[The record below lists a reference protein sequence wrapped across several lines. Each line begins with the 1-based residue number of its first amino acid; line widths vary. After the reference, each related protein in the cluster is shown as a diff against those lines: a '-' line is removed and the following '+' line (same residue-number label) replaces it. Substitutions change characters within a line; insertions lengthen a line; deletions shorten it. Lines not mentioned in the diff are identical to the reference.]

1 MARIRTDFVRGTLT
15 NALSSGDTTMT
26 ASLLASI
33 PEIVAPDIAV
43 IILDPL
49 ASAPEIVHIT
59 AHTAA
64 ATTATILR
72 GRESSTARA
81 HIAGTAW
88 AHGATGDD
96 FPANAFPATA
106 ANGDLLY
113 GVAASD
119 EYVALAKPAS
129 PAGDLL
135 VFASGNAP
143 SWLAPGSAGRF
154 LRVNLAGTGLEYAEV
169 PTIISAD
176 AFEWGTK
183 VANRYT
189 ANFASHLLQNNA
201 VFGDLLD
208 VGWTANGT
216 SVGQVPTTVSTG
228 DLDSASD
235 VGEQFITID
244 TDLHYWCSPKIVG
257 GKTLLDD
264 IQFHTGTRPTKVTV
278 RIVMQCNVTT
288 DMADTSGVGVSH
300 DADLSLGFST
310 SGYFITMGA
319 TNFELW
325 DGTTATDLGVAKD
338 TSAHNFDIEITFAAA
353 TYRVLIDGT
362 ERKAA
367 AAINQ
372 DVWPMLVKS
381 YHGATG
387 GKLQVF
393 SYGVKY
399 E

>member
-119 EYVALAKPAS
+119 EYVALAKPAT
-129 PAGDLL
+129 PAGEVLI
-135 VFASGNAP
+135 FAAGASAP
-143 SWLAPGSAGRF
+143 SWGSPSLSGVLANIRDSKALLCFIDGLGDDAPTTNESVGLGLAYVEDGSGTLAVSGTRGGAMLISTGATGDSQSVITNPVAGSNAGPVYADRNPRASF
-154 LRVNLAGTGLEYAEV
+154 VLTTQAANAALKVQGFGFVNGYPTLSTWTATTTHKAMFRSVTTGALFAVTGNASNEE
-169 PTIISAD
+169 TTSLS
-176 AFEWGTK
+176 
-183 VANRYT
+183 
-189 ANFASHLLQNNA
+189 ASHTLGTLGT
-201 VFGDLLD
+201 FD
-208 VGWTANGT
+208 VYTEDDGVTWKFAIAGVVVATHT
-216 SVGQVPTTVSTG
+216 TQVPG
-228 DLDSASD
+228 
-235 VGEQFITID
+235 
-244 TDLHYWCSPKIVG
+244 
-257 GKTLLDD
+257 
-264 IQFHTGTRPTKVTV
+264 
-278 RIVMQCNVTT
+278 VTT
-288 DMADTSGVGVSH
+288 DMCTTCGLENNTTTNMAMTV
-300 DADLSLGFST
+300 DLMQA
-310 SGYFITMGA
+310 YCDRA
-319 TNFELW
+319 
-325 DGTTATDLGVAKD
+325 
-338 TSAHNFDIEITFAAA
+338 
-353 TYRVLIDGT
+353 
-362 ERKAA
+362 
-367 AAINQ
+367 
-372 DVWPMLVKS
+372 
-381 YHGATG
+381 
-387 GKLQVF
+387 
-393 SYGVKY
+393 
-399 E
+399 